1 MIITDKKHFFIGIIL
16 TISFLGIFLLI
27 LSPVFGDGK
36 NGLEYADDLFNK
48 LSKGSSYFI
57 PKLSKTIE
65 SFKGKQLDVTV
76 KYNSPDEAQRAAKLF
91 TTAGAN
97 VEQKDNSLV
106 IQGDMGSILTTV
118 VRDSDLMYKN
128 KGEEVR
134 SIYGYDEKKALK
146 DWWIS
151 LNQISKTFKSNKL
164 FEESKILEEIKKKAV
179 EPAYNFYNIEAVKVS
194 EKVLIMA
201 MLLTGYVLYTIWWGY
216 SMYHLFEGIGLTAKK
231 PKVKKEI

>member
-1 MIITDKKHFFIGIIL
+1 MIITDKKHFSIGIIL
-16 TISFLGIFLLI
+16 TIGFLGLFLLI

-36 NGLEYADDLFNK
+36 NGLEYSDDLFNK

-65 SFKGKQLDVTV
+65 SFKGKQFNVTV
-76 KYNSPDEAQRAAKLF
+76 KYNSTDEAQRAAKLF

-106 IQGDMGSILTTV
+106 IQGDLGNILTII

-134 SIYGYDEKKALK
+134 NIYGYDEKKALK
-146 DWWIS
+146 DWWVS
-151 LNQISKTFKSNKL
+151 LDQISKTFKANKL
-164 FEESKILEEIKKKAV
+164 FEESKILEEINKKAV
-179 EPAYNFYNIEAVKVS
+179 EPAYNFYKIEAVKVS
-194 EKVLIMA
+194 EKA
-201 MLLTGYVLYTIWWGY
+201 LLMVILLAGYVIYTIWWGY

-231 PKVKKEI
+231 PRVKKEI

>member
-1 MIITDKKHFFIGIIL
+1 MIITDKKHFSIGIIL
-16 TISFLGIFLLI
+16 TIGFLGLFLLI

-65 SFKGKQLDVTV
+65 SFKGKQFNVTV
-76 KYNSPDEAQRAAKLF
+76 KYNSADEAQRAAKLF
-91 TTAGAN
+91 TTSGAN

-106 IQGDMGSILTTV
+106 IQGDLGNILTII

-134 SIYGYDEKKALK
+134 NIYGYDEKKALK
-146 DWWIS
+146 DWWVS
-151 LNQISKTFKSNKL
+151 LDQISKTFKANKL
-164 FEESKILEEIKKKAV
+164 FEESKILEEINKKAV
-179 EPAYNFYNIEAVKVS
+179 EPAYNFYKIEAVKVS
-194 EKVLIMA
+194 EKALIMVI
-201 MLLTGYVLYTIWWGY
+201 LLAGYVIYTIWWGY

-231 PKVKKEI
+231 PRVKKEV